1 VTSLPGH
8 RVILTKPLQF
18 VYLDRHG
25 KAVDGGAAPYLDC
38 RPANAEEQKLVG
50 TLLHDG
56 WLTGSIEDQA
66 RSYAISELVPRHLE
80 EVKARRVDEIERTEV
95 AVKERLRREVLHW
108 QHRAL
113 ELERE
118 EQAGRQQ
125 RLNSQ
130 NARRHVDMLT
140 DRLEKRL
147 AELSRERAIAPL
159 PPEVQGAALVIP
171 MGWLRR
177 QALSSRP
184 PIGFADDRGPI
195 ELIAMG
201 AVMDTERALGR
212 MPTDV
217 SAENRGYDI
226 ESRDPKGGS
235 LHFIEVKGRHKDAD
249 TAWLSC
255 F

>member
-95 AVKERLRREVLHW
+95 TVKERLPGNS
-108 QHRAL
+108 AL
-113 ELERE
+113 
-118 EQAGRQQ
+118 ATPC
-125 RLNSQ
+125 
-130 NARRHVDMLT
+130 A
-140 DRLEKRL
+140 
-147 AELSRERAIAPL
+147 
-159 PPEVQGAALVIP
+159 
-171 MGWLRR
+171 
-177 QALSSRP
+177 
-184 PIGFADDRGPI
+184 
-195 ELIAMG
+195 
-201 AVMDTERALGR
+201 
-212 MPTDV
+212 
-217 SAENRGYDI
+217 
-226 ESRDPKGGS
+226 
-235 LHFIEVKGRHKDAD
+235 
-249 TAWLSC
+249 
-255 F
+255 